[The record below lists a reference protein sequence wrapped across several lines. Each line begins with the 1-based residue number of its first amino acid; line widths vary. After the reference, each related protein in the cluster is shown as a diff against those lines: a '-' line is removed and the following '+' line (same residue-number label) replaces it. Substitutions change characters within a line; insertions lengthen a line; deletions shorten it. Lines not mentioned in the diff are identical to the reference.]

1 MAGTA
6 KHLPVQSL
14 CGCIEFM
21 TTYTYWQSEKH
32 WQLQGWYFAQK
43 NSNYEDSRII
53 IFAQTSCRH

>member
-6 KHLPVQSL
+6 KQLPVQSL

-32 WQLQGWYFAQK
+32 WQLQGWGLAQK
-43 NSNYEDSRII
+43 KKKIVI
-53 IFAQTSCRH
+53 CIVI